1 VDSLRSRTR
10 SFNVVL
16 VWFALAACWL
26 VLIWAM
32 GRGYEFSDDA
42 NYLIWDATPR
52 SYSWSVSEFGFLW
65 HPLYQLVGGD
75 IRLFRIAGAILLSGS
90 AGIFGWSISRFIASR
105 LPRSSAP
112 VLVVSMMT
120 ASFWGFAWW
129 IPSPGYN
136 ELNLIGLLL
145 FMAALIL
152 AARAIQTTEIV
163 AFAALAALGLTLTA
177 FAKAVSALA
186 ALIMGLLW
194 LLLLRPR
201 RPVLFTLVASGCG
214 LAFLMLGIVWIDG
227 DPSHF
232 IRRKLVAVQLLQL
245 ISSGHSVAHIFLSTI
260 DPVID
265 LQAHAAQSLPLLEIL
280 AAGFVWSI
288 LLLWVD
294 VRYAA
299 WKGWLN
305 IVAAVALAAIVAV
318 WRADGALTPRYHVA
332 LIAPLV
338 LTISAGLSL
347 LTRFRRDEGGAYVR
361 PIVALAFLS
370 LCATVSFSLGTD
382 NKLIFHGS
390 QAAVFWFA
398 ALVLLAAAAPA
409 ASRDDLVSGAALM
422 GSLLTVGMLI
432 GATANPYR
440 LLAPIW
446 QQTVPVS
453 IGAARSPLLVD
464 EVTARYIDTLQDAAN
479 AHGFAFGTPVINLTG
494 DSPGTVFAL
503 GGTTLGRPWLNGGYP
518 GSTDHARGYL
528 RLVDQSQLR
537 RAWIL
542 TGPDTSEATIPA
554 DSVLQSLGL
563 DFPGGYRAVGKA
575 CKGNPCVEHTL
586 WMPQSPGG

>member
-1 VDSLRSRTR
+1 
-10 SFNVVL
+10 
-16 VWFALAACWL
+16 
-26 VLIWAM
+26 M

-52 SYSWSVSEFGFLW
+52 RYAWSVSEFGFLW

-75 IRLFRIAGAILLSGS
+75 IRLFRIAGAIFLSGS

-105 LPRSSAP
+105 LPRSTAP
-112 VLVVSMMT
+112 VVIVSMMT
-120 ASFWGFAWW
+120 ASFWNFVWW
-129 IPSPGYN
+129 IPNPGYN

-145 FMAALIL
+145 FMAALTL
-152 AARAIQTTEIV
+152 AAPAIETAEIV
-163 AFAALAALGLTLTA
+163 AFGVLAAFGLTVSA
-177 FAKAVSALA
+177 FAKPVSALS
-186 ALIMGLLW
+186 ALIVGLFWLW
-194 LLLLRPR
+194 LLRPR
-201 RPVLFTLVASGCG
+201 RPVLFTLIASGCG

-227 DPSHF
+227 DPTNF

-245 ISSGHSVAHIFLSTI
+245 VSSGHGVTHIFRSTI

-265 LQAHAAQSLPLLEIL
+265 LQEHAAQSLPLLEIL
-280 AAGFVWSI
+280 AAGLLWSI
-288 LLLWVD
+288 LLLWLGD
-294 VRYAA
+294 RYAA

-305 IVAAVALAAIVAV
+305 IVAAVALAVIIAV

-332 LIAPLV
+332 LIAPLALAIAV
-338 LTISAGLSL
+338 GLSL
-347 LTRFRRDEGGAYVR
+347 LTRFRRNESGAYVR

-370 LCATVSFSLGTD
+370 LCAAVSFSLGTD

-422 GSLLTVGMLI
+422 SSLLTVGMLV
-432 GATANPYR
+432 GAVANPYR

-453 IGAARSPLLVD
+453 IGEARSRLLVD
-464 EVTARYIDTLQDAAN
+464 GVTARYIDTLQDAAN
-479 AHGFAFGTPVINLTG
+479 AHGFAFGTPIINLTG
-494 DSPGTVFAL
+494 DSPGTAFAL
-503 GGTTLGRPWLNGGYP
+503 GGIALARPWLNGGYP
-518 GSTDHARGYL
+518 GSADHARAYL
-528 RLVDQSQLR
+528 RLVDESQVR

-542 TGPDTSEATIPA
+542 TGPDSSEATIPA
-554 DSVLQSLGL
+554 DTVLQSLGL
-563 DFPGGYRAVGKA
+563 DFPGGYQAVGKA
-575 CKGNPCVEHTL
+575 CKGSPCVESTL
-586 WMPQSPGG
+586 WMPLTQSPGG

>member
-1 VDSLRSRTR
+1 
-10 SFNVVL
+10 
-16 VWFALAACWL
+16 
-26 VLIWAM
+26 M

-52 SYSWSVSEFGFLW
+52 SYPWSVSEFGFLW

-112 VLVVSMMT
+112 VLIVAMMT
-120 ASFWGFAWW
+120 ASFWSFVWW
-129 IPSPGYN
+129 IPNPGYN

-145 FMAALIL
+145 FMAALTL
-152 AARAIQTTEIV
+152 AAPAIETGDVV
-163 AFAALAALGLTLTA
+163 ALGALAAFGLTLTA
-177 FAKAVSALA
+177 FAKPVSALS

-194 LLLLRPR
+194 LWLLRPR
-201 RPVLFTLVASGCG
+201 RPVLFTLIASGCG
-214 LAFLMLGIVWIDG
+214 LAFLMLGIIWIDG
-227 DPSHF
+227 DPVHF
-232 IRRKLVAVQLLQL
+232 IRRKLVAAQLLQL
-245 ISSGHSVAHIFLSTI
+245 VSSGHSATHIFRSTI

-265 LQAHAAQSLPLLEIL
+265 LQAHAAQSLPLLQML
-280 AAGFVWSI
+280 AAGLLWSI

-294 VRYAA
+294 DRYAA

-305 IVAAVALAAIVAV
+305 IVAAVALAVIVAV

-338 LTISAGLSL
+338 LAISLGLSL
-347 LTRFRRDEGGAYVR
+347 LTRFRRGAGGAYVR
-361 PIVALAFLS
+361 PLVALAFLS
-370 LCATVSFSLGTD
+370 LCAAVSFSLGTD
-382 NKLIFHGS
+382 NKLLFHGS

-432 GATANPYR
+432 GAVANPYR

-453 IGAARSPLLVD
+453 IGEARSPLLVD
-464 EVTARYIDTLQDAAN
+464 GMTARYIDTLQDAAN
-479 AHGFAFGTPVINLTG
+479 AHGFALGTPIINLTG

-503 GGTTLGRPWLNGGYP
+503 GGIAPGRPWFNGGYS
-518 GSTDHARGYL
+518 GSADHAREYL
-528 RLVDQSQLR
+528 RLVDQSEVR

-554 DSVLQSLGL
+554 DTVLQSLGL
-563 DFPGGYRAVGKA
+563 DFPGGYQAVGKA
-575 CKGNPCVEHTL
+575 CKGNPCVENTL
-586 WMPQSPGG
+586 WMPRTQSPGG